1 MAFPGAAAERRAFRR
16 MWSFGFAIFAEI
28 TIQRLLDQNIV
39 LV

>member
-1 MAFPGAAAERRAFRR
+1 